1 MASRRWCV
9 DEEVNFIIQ
18 DLSGSGG
25 VTRRASA
32 PDITRRR
39 LSLPADRRPGAEPER
54 NGPGTGHRD
63 LQNALQVIQK
73 TIVAMSEPRPPPRTT
88 SISSIPDAGSG
99 GSPKYPGQMER
110 GQMADYEATFMALE
124 RENEILKSKLQN
136 AMRREIQ
143 ALRTSKK
150 LARDN
155 HKLKQ
160 VVLKQEEAGHGQ
172 QGHLSLPK
180 HANLSSAARCR
191 SPIDMEAPMVVGN
204 GQQQQQGPP
213 QLPIHHERS
222 NSGDDTL
229 SYPRDDS
236 DSAIVM
242 ESDMSQRHPSDS
254 DDTSGSGDDRH
265 LEMSRTRKGQ
275 TPARSVS
282 VVIERQRGLH
292 VASPAGQGNKNIYGQ
307 LEITGD
313 RHDVRFPW
321 QRDVATQCDFS
332 ADVMCTRCAM
342 VIREE
347 DEGVEKEN
355 MPAGQPTVVRREKSK
370 IQMARTRPASADWS
384 TRYTRTL
391 ENSNFRPANVA
402 RPRLLAEELTDDVQR
417 RRAEAARMSFAR
429 RTNLS
434 MDAASEPL
442 QVVNLREPGQG
453 RRGERP
459 MSDGWT
465 DQKLQYGSVPSES
478 LYFPPSS
485 DSPRVVRR
493 QAAESNAHRMRPMSA
508 DWSNVSTSWGPPVK
522 PQNSGSDPEI
532 RARVFAPE
540 APPPMDFQQ
549 PESKHLNRTTSL
561 PPAAFRDQHKQ
572 LHGVGVSTVE
582 EEDDGPSADDSSPK
596 RANKGSASPNT
607 DDGSSDDNSAKGT
620 DDDTPRKRRQKR
632 ALRRRSSL
640 IVSLPG
646 LQVSPGDLLVCEPGD
661 YHDGQAAIAALKD
674 RHRGSAANLLED
686 EKKTKSAWSFLKTN
700 FTKSKEKEERKKNT
714 ALEVALTTIKQ
725 RDLGEHHLYAYK
737 DSHWTDLMATSELG
751 LPSLPLTE
759 MEKKRREAVWEL
771 FTSECV
777 YLLDHLLILKYVF
790 LEPLLELQEQGH
802 VAFVDT
808 PKLFAN
814 LDELCQV
821 SSWFCKELL
830 NNLLNNVTP
839 MEFGSTQAVVNA
851 FNSFG
856 NRVCPPYQR
865 YCLNYSSALSYMVEL
880 RKNEDFKEFIQWC
893 EQDPRC
899 NRLKLSDLLV
909 APMQHLTKFPLLLKD
924 IRKRTED
931 ADDKT
936 SLTATIES
944 VEESIRELE
953 GKVKW
958 LTNFERLQELQEL
971 IEFPAIDQETKAY
984 VPEFLRATLM
994 KQSHQNILADP
1005 TRQLLYEGS
1014 LCMLENGK
1022 PVDVYLFLF
1031 DDLLL
1036 ITKMRKNAGKKKQSM
1051 DQFSHGTISSVSSR
1065 KGSLMHK
1072 DGPVFTVYRQPV
1084 PLDRLAIHDVD
1095 IPQSVATGLK
1105 HAFVLVHENRFQHAA
1120 AVLTLQAS
1128 SEPMKATWLA
1138 NLNSAKDN
1146 WREFLDSQD
1155 QQGQDSAAGEK

>member
-1 MASRRWCV
+1 MLDKSPLKPFEVSPKARQTTSRRQGKSEGVWREISHHVRQQSDYTCIV
-9 DEEVNFIIQ
+9 PRNSADAAAGAQTVPFAFLTAPRPEYRVHKKLAKTRPQRVETTAGTVMKAWGAKAGYKPSRGYGITTHSTRFFEWVVRSTDVAVRGATGISDNVWNGVCGRLTILSPHHNRASLHGSVGPKSWRHLGSPPPIPSVAMVTIVSTSLEGRQPPCRTGVTCHTAAVRPRTLSDFFFSLPPVGFPRRTIHPTMGDDGLRETVFLDDVASTRPLRLGKRQ
-18 DLSGSGG
+18 GRDWLTDLSGSGG

-39 LSLPADRRPGAEPER
+39 LSLPADRRAAGEPER

-204 GQQQQQGPP
+204 GQQQQQQQGPP

-321 QRDVATQCDFS
+321 QRDVATQCDFN

-459 MSDGWT
+459 MSDGWA

-478 LYFPPSS
+478 LYFQPSS

-620 DDDTPRKRRQKR
+620 DDDTPSLSFNRVSVSFKLLLLNKRMRLYGEGPKMIRAVLLFYRKRRQKR

-737 DSHWTDLMATSELG
+737 RLARHQNDE
-751 LPSLPLTE
+751 
-759 MEKKRREAVWEL
+759 
-771 FTSECV
+771 
-777 YLLDHLLILKYVF
+777 YL
-790 LEPLLELQEQGH
+790 
-802 VAFVDT
+802 
-808 PKLFAN
+808 
-814 LDELCQV
+814 
-821 SSWFCKELL
+821 SR
-830 NNLLNNVTP
+830 
-839 MEFGSTQAVVNA
+839 M
-851 FNSFG
+851 
-856 NRVCPPYQR
+856 
-865 YCLNYSSALSYMVEL
+865 
-880 RKNEDFKEFIQWC
+880 
-893 EQDPRC
+893 
-899 NRLKLSDLLV
+899 
-909 APMQHLTKFPLLLKD
+909 
-924 IRKRTED
+924 
-931 ADDKT
+931 
-936 SLTATIES
+936 
-944 VEESIRELE
+944 
-953 GKVKW
+953 
-958 LTNFERLQELQEL
+958 
-971 IEFPAIDQETKAY
+971 
-984 VPEFLRATLM
+984 VPESFNQQLRHL
-994 KQSHQNILADP
+994 
-1005 TRQLLYEGS
+1005 
-1014 LCMLENGK
+1014 
-1022 PVDVYLFLF
+1022 
-1031 DDLLL
+1031 
-1036 ITKMRKNAGKKKQSM
+1036 
-1051 DQFSHGTISSVSSR
+1051 
-1065 KGSLMHK
+1065 
-1072 DGPVFTVYRQPV
+1072 
-1084 PLDRLAIHDVD
+1084 
-1095 IPQSVATGLK
+1095 
-1105 HAFVLVHENRFQHAA
+1105 
-1120 AVLTLQAS
+1120 
-1128 SEPMKATWLA
+1128 
-1138 NLNSAKDN
+1138 
-1146 WREFLDSQD
+1146 
-1155 QQGQDSAAGEK
+1155 

>member
-1 MASRRWCV
+1 MAHRHWSV

-18 DLSGSGG
+18 DLGGSS

-39 LSLPADRRPGAEPER
+39 LSLPADRRAGEAER
-54 NGPGTGHRD
+54 TGQGTGHRD

-88 SISSIPDAGSG
+88 SISSLPDAGSG
-99 GSPKYPGQMER
+99 TSPKYPGQMER

-180 HANLSSAARCR
+180 HAGLSAARCR

-204 GQQQQQGPP
+204 GQQQ

-265 LEMSRTRKGQ
+265 LDMSRTRKGQ

-282 VVIERQRGLH
+282 VVIERQRGL
-292 VASPAGQGNKNIYGQ
+292 SPAGQGNKNIYGQ

-321 QRDVATQCDFS
+321 QRDVATQCDFN
-332 ADVMCTRCAM
+332 ADVMCSRCAM

-355 MPAGQPTVVRREKSK
+355 MSVGQQTVVRRDKSK
-370 IQMARTRPASADWS
+370 MQMTRARPASADWS

-391 ENSNFRPANVA
+391 DNSNFRPPNVA

-429 RTNLS
+429 RTHLS
-434 MDAASEPL
+434 LDAPSEPL

-459 MSDGWT
+459 MSDGWA
-465 DQKLQYGSVPSES
+465 DQKVQYGSVPSES
-478 LYFPPSS
+478 LYFPPPS

-493 QAAESNAHRMRPMSA
+493 EAADVRRMRPMSA

-522 PQNSGSDPEI
+522 PPQTQTGSDPEI
-532 RARVFAPE
+532 RARVFASE
-540 APPPMDFQQ
+540 VPPMDYQQ
-549 PESKHLNRTTSL
+549 PESKQLNRATSL
-561 PPAAFRDQHKQ
+561 PPATFRDQHKQ

-607 DDGSSDDNSAKGT
+607 DDGSSDDNSVKGT

-661 YHDGQAAIAALKD
+661 YHDGQAALAALKD

-686 EKKTKSAWSFLKTN
+686 EKKTKSAWAFLKTN
-700 FTKSKEKEERKKNT
+700 FTKSKEKDERKKST

-725 RDLGEHHLYAYK
+725 RDLGEHHLNAYK
-737 DSHWTDLMATSELG
+737 DSHWTDLMATTELG

-851 FNSFG
+851 FNTFG
-856 NRVCPPYQR
+856 TRVCPPYQR

-936 SLTATIES
+936 SLTATLES

-1014 LCMLENGK
+1014 LCMLESGK

-1036 ITKMRKNAGKKKQSM
+1036 ITKMRKNAAKKKQSM
-1051 DQFSHGTISSVSSR
+1051 DQFPHGSVSSR
-1065 KGSLMHK
+1065 KTSLMHK

-1155 QQGQDSAAGEK
+1155 QQGQDSTTAEEKS